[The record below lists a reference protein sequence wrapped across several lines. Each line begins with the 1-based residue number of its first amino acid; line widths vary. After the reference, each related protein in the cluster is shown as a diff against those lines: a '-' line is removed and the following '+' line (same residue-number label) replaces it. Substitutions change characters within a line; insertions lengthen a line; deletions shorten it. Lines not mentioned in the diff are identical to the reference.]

1 MSVTDFPASPYM
13 SVDQALALASREA
26 ANGEYT
32 EVIVLA
38 SNQDGRLIIRSSR
51 MQPRDAL
58 WLAKMLERHALEQA
72 GDC

>member
-1 MSVTDFPASPYM
+1 MSVTDLPASSYM
-13 SVDQALALASREA
+13 SVEQALAMASREA

-32 EVIVLA
+32 EVVVLA
-38 SNQDGRLIIRSSR
+38 SSQDGGLIVRSSR